1 MSLEHKRGGANQYD
15 VVVIVLIALQGYLKG
30 AAGGDDLYEVVL
42 NLVGV
47 CFGMGLAG
55 FKGVELHTASL
66 HK

>member
-1 MSLEHKRGGANQYD
+1 MALKHKRGGANQYD
-15 VVVIVLIALQGYLKG
+15 VVVIVLMALQGYLKG
-30 AAGGDDLYEVVL
+30 AAGGVDLNEVVL

-66 HK
+66 NK